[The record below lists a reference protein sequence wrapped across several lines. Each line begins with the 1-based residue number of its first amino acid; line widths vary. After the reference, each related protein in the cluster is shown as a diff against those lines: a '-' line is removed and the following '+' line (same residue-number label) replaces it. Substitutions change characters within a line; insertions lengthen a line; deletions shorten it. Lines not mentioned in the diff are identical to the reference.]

1 MKRLNAITLA
11 LAGALSACVSLAAYA
26 HDDATLDAMKA
37 PHGGQLRMA
46 GAQHLEL
53 VLVKG
58 SAAAKDNSVLV
69 YVTDHAGTPV
79 STKGATGSITLLSGQ
94 NKITTALK
102 PEGVNA
108 LRATARYA
116 STPDIKAVVTVTIPG
131 LDAQQARF
139 TPLAPRA
146 AAEEG
151 HGGEGAARR

>member
-11 LAGALSACVSLAAYA
+11 LAAALSASWSLPAHA
-26 HDDATLDAMKA
+26 HDDATLDAMKT

-53 VLVKG
+53 VLVKD
-58 SAAAKDNSVLV
+58 SATAKDNPVLI

-79 STKGATGSITLLSGQ
+79 STKGASGSITLLSG
-94 NKITTALK
+94 KSKVTAALK
-102 PEGVNA
+102 PEGANA
-108 LRATARYA
+108 MRAAARYA

-131 LDAQQARF
+131 QEAQQARF

-146 AAEEG
+146 GAGDG
-151 HGGEGAARR
+151 HGDGAHAH